1 MKRHIMT
8 AVGIFCFLS
17 ILTACSTTGKK
28 TDAVSSATLSET
40 ASGKNEIGITSKIAI
55 VLFSSAKNNNTAKI
69 AGEIA
74 SAMEAK
80 IISCDAATPEALSNY
95 EVVGFGSGIFDQR
108 HHKKILEIA
117 GNLSEQSGKKVFI
130 FSTSGVSRDV
140 CKKNSIKDPHDALR
154 NILLEKGCDV
164 VGEYN
169 CPGLNKNSVLF
180 LFGGMNKGRPN
191 SDDLLGARKFAQG
204 LAPLIR

>member
-28 TDAVSSATLSET
+28 TDAISSATLGET
-40 ASGKNEIGITSKIAI
+40 VSGNKEIGITSKVAI
-55 VLFSSAKNNNTAKI
+55 VLFSSAKNNNTSKI

-74 SAMEAK
+74 STMNAQ
-80 IISCDAATPEALSNY
+80 IISCDAATPEALSKY
-95 EVVGFGSGIFDQR
+95 EVVGFGSGIFDQQ
-108 HHKKILEIA
+108 HHKKILDIA
-117 GNLSEQSGKKVFI
+117 GNLSDQSGKKFFI

-140 CKKNSIKDPHDALR
+140 CLKNSIKDPHDALR
-154 NILLEKGCDV
+154 NILREKGCV
-164 VGEYN
+164 LAGEYN

-191 SDDLLGARKFAQG
+191 SDDLLSARKFAQSMA
-204 LAPLIR
+204 LTIK